1 MKTGLQKG
9 PRMLCLYHTDS
20 YWRHA
25 VAWMEH
31 RVEGETLS
39 PFALHIVCTNASG
52 RVMYIKR
59 PASEARYLYPTKVK
73 TTVGQFVAYLCRRLL
88 VKGGDAWNALG
99 MERPVQEPT
108 PGEARPMSDDLAEAY
123 ERAARLLGTSVE
135 DLEKKYGHLNNGL
148 QMMNLRNRLRAKG
161 HNV

>member
-1 MKTGLQKG
+1 MKPVSHLGS
-9 PRMLCLYHTDS
+9 RMLCWYHGDS

-25 VAWMEH
+25 VVWMEH
-31 RVEGETLS
+31 RAEGDNTT

-52 RVMYIKR
+52 RVMYLKR
-59 PASEARYLYPTKVK
+59 PASEARYLYPTKVNN
-73 TTVGQFVAYLCRRLL
+73 TVGQFVAYLCRKLL
-88 VKGGDAWNALG
+88 SRGGDAWDALG
-99 MERPVQEPT
+99 MERPVQEPA

-123 ERAARLLGTSVE
+123 ERAARLLGSTVE
-135 DLEKKYGHLNNGL
+135 ELEQKYGHLNNGL